1 MSKRIGTEA
10 MHASLAAIF
19 AATLMLPAV
28 AAAEQPQLPA
38 AIAVP
43 DQAPVVT
50 LHAEGAQ
57 IYECKET
64 GGKIAWS
71 FREPIAAL
79 MADGRTVGGHYAGPN
94 WEHADGSAVVGKA
107 AGSAPGATADDV
119 AWLKLDVVDR
129 RGSGILTATT
139 SVQRINT
146 HGGALSGPC
155 SERGVLRAVPYSAD
169 YVFLRGGDQPLPPG
183 GVPRPPNKF

>member
-1 MSKRIGTEA
+1 VSERIGTDA
-10 MHASLAAIF
+10 TRAGLAALF
-19 AATLMLPAV
+19 ATLMLPAV

-43 DQAPVVT
+43 DQAPIVT

-64 GGKIAWS
+64 GGKLSWS

-79 MADGRTVGGHYAGPN
+79 MQDGRTVGRHYTGPT
-94 WEHADGSAVVGKA
+94 WENADGSAVVGKA

-129 RGSGILTATT
+129 RGSGILTATAT
-139 SVQRINT
+139 VQRINT

-155 SERGVLRAVPYSAD
+155 SERGALRAVPYSAD
-169 YVFLRGGDQPLPPG
+169 YVFLRGGDRPLPPG

>member
-1 MSKRIGTEA
+1 MSERTGTDTMRA
-10 MHASLAAIF
+10 ALAALF
-19 AATLMLPAV
+19 AATLMLSAV
-28 AAAEQPQLPA
+28 AAAEQPQLPT

-43 DQAPVVT
+43 DQTPILT

-64 GGKIAWS
+64 GGKLAWS

-79 MADGRTVGGHYAGPN
+79 MADGRTVGRHYAGPT
-94 WEHADGSAVVGKA
+94 WENTDGSAVVGKG

-129 RGSGILTATT
+129 RGSGVLAATT
-139 SVQRINT
+139 TVQRINT